1 MMTLARAGLA
11 LRALRAGRALSA
23 RARWSATEL
32 EQHQRRELRALLQH
46 CAAHSPF
53 YAEHL
58 SRIDDEFET
67 LARLPM
73 MDKATLLAQFDR
85 IVTDRRLRRDE
96 IERHVAEVRDDSQHL
111 DEFRVLCSGGS
122 SGQRGLFVFDAADW
136 ERFLAG
142 LVRWNVDFLGVVP
155 RLPRRRIAV
164 VAATTSLHMTARMGT
179 TIDIGAHAMLRL
191 DARETLERL
200 AAQLQAFRPDVLLAY
215 PSIATL
221 LADEQLAG
229 RLRITPK
236 IVCTTSEVRTPEMEA
251 RIVGA
256 WGVQPYNCYAST
268 ETGIL
273 AVDCERRCGLHL
285 LTDHTLVEVVDE
297 HDRPVTPGT
306 SGHHLRVTSL
316 LNRTLP
322 ILRYRLDD
330 LVTLSAE
337 PCPCGRPFP
346 LVIGLDG
353 RSDDVLRL
361 PGRTGA
367 AVALHPLALRSP
379 LARIAGL
386 KQYRIVH
393 TGGSLLV
400 EVVTAEAAVPETVAE
415 AVRQVLQ
422 GKSIEGVTVDV
433 RRVEGIARHAASG
446 KFKLIEARSNDVN
459 CRSRVTR
466 RRNGCNAVLMSRRK
480 RSPVRLDAPTSSAH
494 VQVVT
499 GLLSLTPPP
508 AQWSTIHA
516 TRRPVLES
524 RG

>member
-1 MMTLARAGLA
+1 MSRKSG
-11 LRALRAGRALSA
+11 
-23 RARWSATEL
+23 ATRL
-32 EQHQRRELRALLQH
+32 
-46 CAAHSPF
+46 
-53 YAEHL
+53 HL
-58 SRIDDEFET
+58 G
-67 LARLPM
+67 
-73 MDKATLLAQFDR
+73 
-85 IVTDRRLRRDE
+85 
-96 IERHVAEVRDDSQHL
+96 
-111 DEFRVLCSGGS
+111 EFRVLCSGGT

-142 LVRWNVDFLGVVP
+142 LVRWNVDFLGVAP
-155 RLPRRRIAV
+155 RLPRRRIAA
-164 VAATTSLHMTARMGT
+164 VAATTPLHMTARMGA

-191 DARETLERL
+191 DAREPLERL
-200 AAQLQAFRPDVLLAY
+200 AAQLQAFRPEVLIAY
-215 PSIATL
+215 PSIAAL
-221 LADEQLAG
+221 LADEQSAG
-229 RLRITPK
+229 RLRIAPK

-256 WGVQPYNCYAST
+256 WGVQPFNCYAST

-273 AVDCERRCGLHL
+273 AVDCERHGGLHL

-306 SGHHLRVTSL
+306 PGHHLLVTSL

-346 LVIGLDG
+346 LVVGLDG

-393 TGGSLLV
+393 AGGSLLV
-400 EVVTAEAAVPETVAE
+400 EVVAAEAAVAETVAK
-415 AVRQVLQ
+415 ALRQVLEVQ
-422 GKSIEGVTVDV
+422 GIEGVTVDV
-433 RRVEGIARHAASG
+433 RRVEAIARHAASG
-446 KFKLIEARSNDVN
+446 KFKLIEAR
-459 CRSRVTR
+459 
-466 RRNGCNAVLMSRRK
+466 
-480 RSPVRLDAPTSSAH
+480 
-494 VQVVT
+494 
-499 GLLSLTPPP
+499 
-508 AQWSTIHA
+508 
-516 TRRPVLES
+516 
-524 RG
+524 